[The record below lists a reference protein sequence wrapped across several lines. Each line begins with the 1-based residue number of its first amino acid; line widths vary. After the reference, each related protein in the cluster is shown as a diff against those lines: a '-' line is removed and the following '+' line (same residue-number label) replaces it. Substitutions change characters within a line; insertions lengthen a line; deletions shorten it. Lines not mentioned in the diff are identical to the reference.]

1 MKTNY
6 LQEEFV
12 GVVVWVDGL
21 AGRNS
26 PFEACEAGRH
36 PVKERRGR
44 CGGVVESIVP
54 DLTGFIVQNVN
65 RTSMNGAILD
75 QSRFC
80 ENLSGLW
87 LE

>member
-26 PFEACEAGRH
+26 PFEACEAGRRAC
-36 PVKERRGR
+36 PERGR
-44 CGGVVESIVP
+44 RVEG
-54 DLTGFIVQNVN
+54 LLN
-65 RTSMNGAILD
+65 
-75 QSRFC
+75 QSFQT
-80 ENLSGLW
+80 
-87 LE
+87 